1 MSGTTRLYVVC
12 GPPAGGKTRY
22 GEKLALRVGA
32 MVVDSDVTTE
42 PVVEAGMGAA
52 GLCPDD

>member
-1 MSGTTRLYVVC
+1 MWCAVPRQV
-12 GPPAGGKTRY
+12 GKPRY

-42 PVVEAGMGAA
+42 AGMGAA